1 MRFLM
6 LFTLSLSFL
15 MTSLHAQMTIDGN
28 TLYGN
33 EWINHS
39 QNYYKC
45 YVTEDGMYRI
55 STQTLTDAGVPVG
68 AIQAGDFQLYA
79 LGNPVPIHV
88 SASGTLGAGD
98 YVEFYG
104 KKNRGELDVHLY
116 AQPDDLFNPY
126 YSMFTDSTA
135 YFLTW
140 ENAAIRFQDTPNNLT
155 ALPAPDPF
163 FMDEQLLVYND
174 RYHKGE
180 PNAVPG
186 TIYNGLYE
194 SRYTAG
200 EGFGT
205 RLNQIT
211 SGTLYT
217 PYAYTAGATD
227 AAINMKFAASTA
239 DHYTQLTL
247 NGTPIPLSA
256 SNFSGY
262 DVIDFSENFST
273 NLLSSGIAD
282 IQLSGLLGSSDEY
295 STSFVKITYPRQ
307 FNFNNQDEYRFKI
320 DADPTKKYLEITNFN
335 HGGTAP
341 VLYDLTNNLRIET
354 NLAGNTIRIALPPS
368 ATERELLLVSQNNYQ
383 NITDLDAVNFVD
395 YSTTQGDYIII
406 SNPLLYDDGAGNN
419 YVQQYADYRASTG
432 FTPIIINV
440 EQLYDQFAYGVSRH
454 AQSVRNLTGYTLD
467 NWTTSPRYMFMI
479 GKSRPHYSVR
489 KNWVRQ
495 PAYTLTFGQEPSDIL
510 LIATNTSDVPRLAFG
525 KLPVTNPDQIRIY
538 LDKVMAHE
546 NLNLAQTIEDRAWQK
561 RIVHLGGG
569 GWETNSTPQDLVGG
583 LKEYEAIVEDEF
595 FGADV
600 TTFSATNLE
609 PSVYASTLL
618 LDSLMNEGVSMIT
631 FFGHSTPNNIDFNI
645 RNVDEYNNASRY
657 PLFLSLGAYN
667 GQIHTKSFGMSEQ
680 FIFEENK
687 GSIAF
692 MGMTSLAGFEV
703 YGLIEQASFF
713 NEVFYQKLSK
723 DNYGEGIGDIHR
735 AAVAAVADDA
745 DVLKRMVYQQMTL
758 NGDPAVRL
766 HTAPAPDYLVNTST
780 SDIAFAPDT
789 PATDDALELTFNI
802 VNLGKAENQPVKV
815 LVERILPNGDILIV
829 VNEMVDAPSFEE
841 EYTFDIPA
849 IADAVGTNEF
859 IITLDSDNLIVELP
873 DPDAEGNNTAT
884 ASIFILDGIVKPI
897 SPINYGIEGDAN
909 TINLQAKINDR
920 YANQS
925 LSYIIQIDTTESFD
939 SPLKIENTITQTG
952 GILDWSPTVNYV
964 DERVYYWRV
973 KAVTGQVPNA
983 ADWQNHSFVYLNGEQ
998 PGWNQ
1003 SHHYQFL
1010 DDTYDNSLLYNEN
1023 TREFEYRE
1031 GRILVEVDNA
1041 HYGVLPNTEIDYSI
1055 EGGRFFDMEYC
1066 EQDKGGIYIALI
1078 DENAEPI
1085 LNETV
1090 DQDNQI
1096 GQYGSFL
1103 CFGSRPMFTFPTDDA
1118 AGQQV
1123 LTDFLNNTLP
1133 TLPNVSNVLIYSL
1146 NDYLPE
1152 TWNQSLFDAFNA
1164 VGATDLQTVTEGV
1177 PYAALIDLENNTTQQ
1192 MTADSE
1198 SDIIE
1203 AIFFIRDVWT
1213 QGSMTST
1220 VIGPALEWASLHWDV
1235 TSETGDNALINVY
1248 GIDDNGQRILLLEDI
1263 TATDYLFDTD
1273 IVNADTYPYLQ
1284 LEYVTSDATNQTP
1297 PQLDFWR
1304 VFYTPNP
1311 CYDLQL
1317 TVFLEGAYDT
1327 NVGEMHT
1334 ALSSERRILPG
1345 QTPVSPLVSPTP
1357 IGQPYNVAPWN
1368 YNSIEG
1374 ADFTDS
1380 NYSGNEVDWVLVG
1393 LRTSIQKE
1401 DEVSQA
1407 AGLLMKD
1414 GTVRFPAE
1422 CPVRTDE
1429 SGPFYIVVE
1438 HRNHM
1443 AAMSEQP
1450 VALTDREI
1458 LVDFTTKNSYTN
1470 NNVGTG
1476 QVEITP
1482 GVWAM
1487 IAGDLIQTIDIGSYD
1502 VNAADKIEWE
1512 DGNGNFDAYRTSDA
1526 NLNGDTNGE
1535 DKIIWELNNGKFSAV
1550 PR

>member
-1 MRFLM
+1 MRFL

-68 AIQAGDFQLYA
+68 AIQAGDFQLYV

-88 SASGTLGAGD
+88 STSGALGADD

-140 ENAAIRFQDTPNNLT
+140 ENAVTQFQDTPNDLT
-155 ALPAPDPF
+155 ALPPAESF

-180 PNAVPG
+180 PTTVSELFYAE
-186 TIYNGLYE
+186 LFE
-194 SRYTAG
+194 SRYTEG

-205 RLNQIT
+205 RLNQVT

-217 PYAYTAGATD
+217 PYAYTASAAD
-227 AAINMKFAASTA
+227 AVINIKFAASSAT

-247 NGTPIPLSA
+247 NGTAIPLSA

-262 DVIDFSENFST
+262 DVIDLSENFSA

-282 IQLSGLLGSSDEY
+282 IQLRGLLGSNDSY
-295 STSFVKITYPRQ
+295 STAFAKITYPRQ
-307 FNFNNQDEYRFKI
+307 FNFDNQDEYHFKI
-320 DADPTKKYLEITNFN
+320 VADAAKKYLEITNFN

-354 NLAGNTIRIALPPS
+354 NLNGNIVRIALPPS
-368 ATERELLLVSQNNYQ
+368 ATERELLLISQNNYQ

-395 YSTTQGDYIII
+395 YTTTQGDYIII
-406 SNPLLYDDGAGNN
+406 SHPTLFDDGAGNN

-432 FTPIIINV
+432 FTPIIITD
-440 EQLYDQFAYGVSRH
+440 EQLYDQFAYGISKH
-454 AQSVRNLTGYTLD
+454 TQSVRNLTGYMLD
-467 NWTTSPRYMFMI
+467 NWTVSPRYMFMI

-489 KNWVRQ
+489 ERWQTGQ
-495 PAYTLTFGQEPSDIL
+495 PAYTLTFGNEPSDML
-510 LIATNTSDVPRLAFG
+510 LTATNTSDVPRLAFG

-546 NLNLAQTIEDRAWQK
+546 NLNLAQTIEDRTWQK
-561 RIVHLGGG
+561 RILHLGGG
-569 GWETNSTPQDLVGG
+569 DTVIAQDLIEG
-583 LKEYEAIVEDEF
+583 LKEYEAIAEDEF

-600 TTFSATNLE
+600 TTFSAANLE
-609 PSVYASTLL
+609 PSEYSSTIL
-618 LDSLMNEGVSMIT
+618 LDSLMNEGASMIT
-631 FFGHSTPNNIDFNI
+631 FFGHSTPMNIDFNI
-645 RNVDEYNNASRY
+645 RDVDEYSNINRY
-657 PLFLSLGAYN
+657 HLFLSLGAYS

-687 GSIAF
+687 GSITF
-692 MGMTSLAGFEV
+692 MGMTSLAGVDV
-703 YGLIEQASFF
+703 YGVIEQSNFF

-766 HTAPAPDYLVNTST
+766 HAAPAPDYLVNTST
-780 SDIAFAPDT
+780 SDITFAPDT

-802 VNLGKAENQPVKV
+802 FNLGKAENQPVKV
-815 LVERILPNGDILIV
+815 LVERVLPNGDVVIV
-829 VNEMVDAPSFEE
+829 VNETVDAPSFEE

-849 IADAVGTNEF
+849 VADAVGTNEF
-859 IITLDSDNLIVELP
+859 IITLDSDDLIVELP
-873 DPDAEGNNTAT
+873 NPDAEGNNTAT
-884 ASIFILDGIVKPI
+884 ASIFILDGIVKPV
-897 SPINYGIEGDAN
+897 SPINYGIETDAN
-909 TINLQAKINDR
+909 TITLQAEINDR

-925 LSYIIQIDTTESFD
+925 LNYIIQIDTTELFD
-939 SPLKIENTITQTG
+939 SPLKIETTITQTG
-952 GILDWSPTVNYV
+952 GILEWSPPVNYV
-964 DERVYYWRV
+964 NETVYYWRV
-973 KAVTGQVPNA
+973 KAITGQVPNA
-983 ADWQNHSFVYLNGEQ
+983 EDWQNHSFIYLDGES

-1023 TREFEYRE
+1023 TRKFEYRAGGIE
-1031 GRILVEVDNA
+1031 VEVDNA
-1041 HYGVLPNTEIDYSI
+1041 HTNVLPWTDIDFSI
-1055 EGGRFFDMEYC
+1055 AGTRIYDVEAC
-1066 EQDKGGIYIALI
+1066 EQHRAGIYVVLI

-1085 LNETV
+1085 QNEAV
-1090 DQDNQI
+1090 DLTNNV
-1096 GQYGSFL
+1096 GQYGSFI
-1103 CFGSRPMFTFPTDDA
+1103 CRSTQPAFTFPTEDA

-1123 LTDFLNNTLP
+1123 LIDFLNNTLP
-1133 TLPNVSNVLIYSL
+1133 TLSNVSNVLIYTL

-1152 TWNQSLFDAFNA
+1152 TWSPALFSAFANYGITELQNSASL
-1164 VGATDLQTVTEGV
+1164 GGV
-1177 PYAALIDLENNTTQQ
+1177 PYAALIDLENNATQE
-1192 MTADSE
+1192 MISNSE
-1198 SDIIE
+1198 SDILE

-1220 VIGPALEWASLHWDV
+1220 VIGPALEWASLQWN
-1235 TSETGDNALINVY
+1235 TMSETGDNAHINVY
-1248 GIDDNGQRILLLEDI
+1248 GIDDNGQRTLLVEDI
-1263 TATDYLFDTD
+1263 TTNNHLFNTDVVD
-1273 IVNADTYPYLQ
+1273 ADAYPYLQ
-1284 LEYVTSDATNQTP
+1284 LEYVTTDATNQTP

-1304 VFYTPNP
+1304 VLYRPNP
-1311 CYDLQL
+1311 CYELKL
-1317 TVFLEGAYDT
+1317 TVLLEGAYDVNAGAMRT
-1327 NVGEMHT
+1327 D
-1334 ALSSERRILPG
+1334 LSLSRKILPG
-1345 QTPVSPLVSPTP
+1345 QTPVSPLVNPTP
-1357 IGQPYNVAPWN
+1357 AGQPYSVAPWN
-1368 YNSIEG
+1368 YNGVEG
-1374 ADFTDS
+1374 LDFTDS
-1380 NYSGNEVDWVLVG
+1380 DYQGNEVDWVLVG
-1393 LRTSIQKE
+1393 LRIGIQKA

-1414 GTVRFPAE
+1414 GTIRFPAE

-1429 SGPFYIVVE
+1429 PGPFFVVVE

-1443 AAMSEQP
+1443 AAMSTETISP
-1450 VALTDREI
+1450 TDRELI
-1458 LVDFTTKNSYTN
+1458 MDFTTQDSYT
-1470 NNVGTG
+1470 GFLGWG
-1476 QVEITP
+1476 QSEVAP
-1482 GVWAM
+1482 GKWAM
-1487 IAGDLIQTIDIGSYD
+1487 IAGDLDQTIDDFSYD
-1502 VNAADKIEWE
+1502 VNGGDKIEWE
-1512 DGNGNFDAYRTSDA
+1512 IGNGNFDTYRTSDA

-1535 DKIIWELNNGKFSAV
+1535 DKIIWELNNGKFSRV